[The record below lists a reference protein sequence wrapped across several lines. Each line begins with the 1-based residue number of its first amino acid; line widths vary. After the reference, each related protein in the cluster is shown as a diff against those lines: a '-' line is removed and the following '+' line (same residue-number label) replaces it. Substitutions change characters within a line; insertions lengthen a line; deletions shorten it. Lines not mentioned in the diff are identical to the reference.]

1 MENTNS
7 YQDSLLPHKAEN
19 VQSEITQAT
28 SEVAANPQ
36 PANDA
41 TVNESSSTYGANT
54 DAQSGIVLSPRGMKN
69 LRRAAS
75 WATFLSILYFVG
87 LFFFFIFGIFLIIK
101 GAMSPNDYE
110 CGYNIG
116 VGVTYIACTAFG
128 VIAAFA
134 QFSFAQKAKRACDKA
149 DSMKLEESMDRLSFL
164 YKYMG
169 ILSIV
174 YIVFVVLAVI
184 FAVISAVIAG
194 G

>member
-1 MENTNS
+1 MENNNS
-7 YQDSLLPHKAEN
+7 YQDPSLPHKAEN
-19 VQSEITQAT
+19 DQSETIQAT
-28 SEVAANPQ
+28 SEVAANSQ

-41 TVNESSSTYGANT
+41 TVNEPSSTYGTNT
-54 DAQSGIVLSPRGMKN
+54 DAQSGIVLSPRGVKN

-87 LFFFFIFGIFLIIK
+87 LFFFFIFGVFLIVK
-101 GAMSPNDYE
+101 GAMLPNDYE

-128 VIAAFA
+128 AIAAFA
-134 QFSFAQKAKRACDKA
+134 LFSFAQKAKHACDNA
-149 DSMKLEESMDRLSFL
+149 DSMRLEESMDRLSFL

-174 YIVFVVLAVI
+174 YIVFIVLAVI
-184 FAVISAVIAG
+184 ISVITAVIAG

>member
-1 MENTNS
+1 MENNNS
-7 YQDSLLPHKAEN
+7 YQDPSLPRKAEEN
-19 VQSEITQAT
+19 QSETIQAT
-28 SEVAANPQ
+28 SEIDANSQ
-36 PANDA
+36 PANDVA
-41 TVNESSSTYGANT
+41 INEPSSTYGADG

-87 LFFFFIFGIFLIIK
+87 LFLFFIFGVFLIIK
-101 GAMSPNDYE
+101 GAMLPNDYE

-128 VIAAFA
+128 AIAAFA
-134 QFSFAQKAKRACDKA
+134 LFSFAQKAKRACDKA
-149 DSMKLEESMDRLSFL
+149 DSMGLEESMDRLSFL

-174 YIVFVVLAVI
+174 YIVFIVLAVI